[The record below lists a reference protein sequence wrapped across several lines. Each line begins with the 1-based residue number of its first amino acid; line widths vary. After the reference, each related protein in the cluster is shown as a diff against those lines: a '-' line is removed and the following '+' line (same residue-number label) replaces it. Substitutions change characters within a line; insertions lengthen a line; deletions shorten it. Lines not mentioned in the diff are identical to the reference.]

1 MLLKGMTT
9 MAFAAACLAAAA
21 VPAAQATTTHPHA
34 TRNQTAAIRGVVPSP
49 AQNVRQSHQYDR
61 MLETNRSFRQARIR
75 KECGPITDPQL
86 RQSCL
91 ASFNQDEPMQFG
103 SSTPPRH
110 HRYHS
115 NAGR

>member
-1 MLLKGMTT
+1 MLLKAMTT

-21 VPAAQATTTHPHA
+21 SPAAQATTTHHA
-34 TRNQTAAIRGVVPSP
+34 TRNQTAATSGVVPSP
-49 AQNVRQSHQYDR
+49 EQNVRESHQYDR
-61 MLETNRSFRQARIR
+61 LLETNRGYRQARMR

-86 RQSCL
+86 RQSCM
-91 ASFNQDEPMQFG
+91 ASFSEDEPMQVG
-103 SSTPPRH
+103 SSTAPGH